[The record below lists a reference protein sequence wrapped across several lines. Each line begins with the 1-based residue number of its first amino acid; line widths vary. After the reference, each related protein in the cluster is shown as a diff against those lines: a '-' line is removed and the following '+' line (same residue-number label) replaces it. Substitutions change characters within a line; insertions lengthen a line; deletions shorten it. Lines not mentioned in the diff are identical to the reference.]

1 MYVDIVY
8 FARYVYSVNILL
20 GAPMRTAPRPRLD
33 AWLPALLLATGS
45 LIFLGAG
52 RHHPIIDATLG
63 PAGSDEYFRAFAAQ
77 MLHMPNWESIHL
89 GILVGPVLW
98 TLGVAGIA
106 RLVSARATPL
116 ADIGRTALM
125 LGATLWA
132 IAFVLDGY
140 VGPRLAQAIA
150 AAGVGADALALKTFS
165 TNQYMMARLGMLSM
179 VLFGGAILVI
189 GSAMLV
195 ESRFRSWRAVVGGL
209 GVLVGGWPL
218 IAAARGEF
226 WPGPFTSPYWTATAI
241 TLGVW
246 FLLLGTAMPR
256 MRPEP
261 T

>member
-1 MYVDIVY
+1 M
-8 FARYVYSVNILL
+8 ALAHR
-20 GAPMRTAPRPRLD
+20 ARLD
-33 AWLPALLLATGS
+33 TWLPALLLVAGS

-52 RHHPIIDATLG
+52 RHHPIINATLG
-63 PAGSDEYFRAFAAQ
+63 PLGSDEFFRTFAAH

-106 RLVSARATPL
+106 RLVSARASPL
-116 ADIGRTALM
+116 ADVGKTALM
-125 LGATLWA
+125 LGACLWA

-150 AAGVGADALALKTFS
+150 AAGVGADALAIKTFS

-179 VLFGGAILVI
+179 VLMGGAILVI
-189 GSAMLV
+189 SAAMLV
-195 ESRFRSWRAVVGGL
+195 ESRLRSWRAVVGGL
-209 GVLVGGWPL
+209 GVLVGSWPL

-241 TLGVW
+241 SLGIW
-246 FLLLGTAMPR
+246 FLLLGTAMPG
-256 MRPEP
+256 MRRAV
-261 T
+261 

>member
-1 MYVDIVY
+1 MSL
-8 FARYVYSVNILL
+8 AHR
-20 GAPMRTAPRPRLD
+20 ARLD
-33 AWLPALLLATGS
+33 AWLPALLLAAGS

-52 RHHPIIDATLG
+52 RHHPIIDSTLG
-63 PAGSDEYFRAFAAQ
+63 PAGSDEYFRSFAAQ

-98 TLGVAGIA
+98 ALGVASIA

-116 ADIGRTALM
+116 ADVGKTALM
-125 LGATLWA
+125 LGASLWA

-150 AAGVGADALALKTFS
+150 AAGVDADALAIKTFS

-179 VLFGGAILVI
+179 VLIGGAILVI
-189 GSAMLV
+189 SAAMLV
-195 ESRFRSWRAVVGGL
+195 ESRLRSWRAVVAGL
-209 GVLVGGWPL
+209 GVLAGGWPL

-241 TLGVW
+241 SLGVW
-246 FLLLGTAMPR
+246 FLFLATAMAD
-256 MRPEP
+256 MRREARDEP
-261 T
+261 